1 MGGQA
6 GLSDFFEQFLQREP
20 LFINKKVL
28 QSNYLPDAIL
38 HRQKQLEFLASVL
51 APALRQEKPSNIF
64 IYGKTGT
71 GKTLVTRHTL
81 DMLTKAAESRSF
93 KIKTIY
99 VNCKLKKVSDT
110 EYRIVTELARAMGEE
125 LPATGLPTDEV
136 WNKFLAAV
144 DSDEQIVMIVL
155 DEIDR
160 FVSKVGDEILYNLTR
175 INSELK
181 KAQVTL
187 IGISNDIRFIETID
201 ARVRSSLGEEDII
214 FPPYNAA
221 EIQEIL
227 EKRAN
232 IAFRAKVIGEGV
244 LGKCAAYAAREHGD
258 ARRALDLLRVAGET
272 AEREGSTEILQSHID
287 KAEERIERDRVLEI
301 STTQPKQ
308 SQLVLYSI
316 LELMPLTD
324 KKIETGEIYEKYL
337 SLCRQLNQVSL
348 TQRRVSDLI
357 GELDML
363 GLINA
368 KVISKG
374 RYGRTRQIYLTIP
387 DDMVQKIRDKLK
399 GDRKSVV

>member
-1 MGGQA
+1 MGNQV

-20 LFINKKVL
+20 FFINKKVL
-28 QSNYLPDAIL
+28 QGNYIPDAIL
-38 HRQKQLEFLASVL
+38 HRTKQLEFLANIL
-51 APALRQEKPSNIF
+51 APALRLEKPSNVF

-71 GKTLVTRHTL
+71 GKTLVTQYTL
-81 DMLTKAAESRSF
+81 DTLSKAAERRNL
-93 KIKTIY
+93 KIKQVY

-125 LPATGLPTDEV
+125 LPATGLPTEEV

-144 DSDEQIVMIVL
+144 DAEEQVVIIVL

-175 INSELK
+175 INSNLK
-181 KAQVTL
+181 KGQVSL
-187 IGISNDIRFIETID
+187 IGISNDIRFIENID

-221 EIQEIL
+221 EIQDIL
-227 EKRAN
+227 EKRTAV
-232 IAFRAKVIGEGV
+232 AFRPNVIKDGV
-244 LGKCAAYAAREHGD
+244 LSLCAGYAAREHGD

-272 AEREGSTEILQSHID
+272 AEREHADGISQEHIK
-287 KAEERIERDRVLEI
+287 KAEDRIERDRILETVEV
-301 STTQPKQ
+301 STKQ
-308 SQLVLYSI
+308 SQLVLYAI
-316 LELMPLTD
+316 LGLLQEPN
-324 KKIETGEIYEKYL
+324 KKIETGEIYETYL
-337 SLCRQLNQVSL
+337 SLCRKSGHTSL

-357 GELDML
+357 GELDMQ

-374 RYGRTRQIYLTIP
+374 RYGRTRQIYLTIQ
-387 DDMVQKIRDKLK
+387 DDMIAKILEKLK
-399 GDRKSVV
+399 GELN